1 MHEFIFRFSFLF
13 TSLTR
18 TVSSTARLYLKGL
31 LLTRRRNCQVMAEEL
46 GESNQQCL
54 HHFISAS
61 PWQFQQV
68 MDTVTLEFYDLL
80 KRASLQTDTCLII
93 DETGN
98 PKKGKASAG
107 VKHQYC
113 GQVGKT
119 DNCQVGVFGALC
131 GGSLVNLVQGSLAAI
146 DPQRSKIDQAS
157 HLIDHITKGLKI
169 EVQWVCFDAFYGR
182 DTALLAH
189 LIKQGQEFIA
199 DIPEDTRVWLE
210 PFQMRIPPRKPG
222 ARGRKSTLAKP
233 NRPDISVRD
242 YAQLLK
248 PMDWKYVTI
257 RHQSG
262 GRKLKAWFHG
272 QEIYILNPLTNR
284 KQLVTLLIREDAD
297 GTIKYSLCHCPGK
310 GLKELAYRQSKR
322 YFIEKS
328 FREGKKELGLNQY
341 QTRSAISYHK
351 HMAMVMLGQLFINEE
366 KWNHYEQATI
376 WMTTQDVVHSL
387 KSTLG
392 FVKRTLEELLS
403 HILAK
408 QPPDKR
414 LTKKLIYVRI

>member
-1 MHEFIFRFSFLF
+1 MF

-18 TVSSTARLYLKGL
+18 SVSSTAALYLKGL

-46 GESNQQCL
+46 GQSNQQRL
-54 HHFISAS
+54 HHFITTS

-68 MDTVTLEFYDLL
+68 MDTVTHQFWEFLQ
-80 KRASLQTDTCLII
+80 RASLQNDTCLII

-131 GGSLVNLVQGSLAAI
+131 GGSLVNLVQASLSAI
-146 DPQRSKIDQAS
+146 DPARSKIDQARD
-157 HLIDHITKGLKI
+157 LIDHITKTLKVG
-169 EVQWVCFDAFYGR
+169 VQWVCFDAFYGR
-182 DTALLAH
+182 DTLLLAH
-189 LIKQGQEFIA
+189 LIKQDQEFVA
-199 DIPEDTRVWLE
+199 DIPEDTRVWLD
-210 PFQMRIPPRKPG
+210 PFQMRVPVRKPG
-222 ARGRKSTLAKP
+222 ARGRIPTIAKP
-233 NRPDISVRD
+233 NRPDISVRE
-242 YAQLLK
+242 YAQSLE
-248 PMDWKYVTI
+248 PTHWKYVTI
-257 RHQSG
+257 RHQSR
-262 GRKLKAWFHG
+262 GRKLKAWFHSR
-272 QEIYILNPLTNR
+272 EVYILNPITNR

-322 YFIEKS
+322 YFIEKA

-341 QTRSAISYHK
+341 QTRSSAGYHK

-366 KWNHYEQATI
+366 KLYQFEQSKI
-376 WMTTQDVVHSL
+376 WMTTQDVIHSL

-392 FVKRTLEELLS
+392 FVKRSLEELLN
-403 HILAK
+403 HILLK

-414 LTKKLIYVRI
+414 LTKYLINIRI